1 MKYWMSTLLA
11 VLTIAS
17 LALGS
22 CNTGENTR
30 TTGQSLK
37 PTLTQYLQKYTVF
50 GAEGSY
56 AYAVACDDSGNA
68 YVAGYTGYA
77 PASGEGNFSL
87 AGYGAAGNELWKAVY
102 ADPQDSGSAAC
113 ALALDDAR
121 NIYVS
126 GWVHRTDSGYD
137 YVTIRYDSDG
147 NQQWAARYNGAAN
160 GDDKAAAI
168 VIGTTGIYV
177 TGSSAGD
184 DGNMDFLT
192 LKYDFSGKLLWQ
204 ARYNSAENG
213 DDIARSITIDASDNI
228 YITGSGNAIPG
239 DEGGSSYLPAPSR
252 PGKSK
257 GYYAT
262 VKYDSDGNQL
272 WTARYAGTG
281 DRDDLARVVKT
292 DAVATYM

>member
-1 MKYWMSTLLA
+1 
-11 VLTIAS
+11 
-17 LALGS
+17 
-22 CNTGENTR
+22 
-30 TTGQSLK
+30 
-37 PTLTQYLQKYTVF
+37 LTQYLQKYTVF

-56 AYAVACDDSGNA
+56 AYAVASDDSSNA

-87 AGYGAAGNELWKAVY
+87 AGYDADGNELWKTVY
-102 ADPQDSGSAAC
+102 ADPQDSGGAAC

-121 NIYVS
+121 NIYVC
-126 GWVHRTDSGYD
+126 GRIHGTDSGYD
-137 YVTIRYDSDG
+137 YVTIRYDNDG

-168 VIGTTGIYV
+168 VIGATGIYV

-262 VKYDSDGNQL
+262 VKYDSDGNHAG
-272 WTARYAGTG
+272 TARYAGTVTG
-281 DRDDLARVVKT
+281 MTWPVLLRRMPLV
-292 DAVATYM
+292 TYM